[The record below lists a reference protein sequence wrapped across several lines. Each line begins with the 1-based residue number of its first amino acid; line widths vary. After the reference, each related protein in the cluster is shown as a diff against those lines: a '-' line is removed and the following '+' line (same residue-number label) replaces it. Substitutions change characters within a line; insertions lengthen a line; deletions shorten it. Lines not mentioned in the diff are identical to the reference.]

1 MVEMKII
8 LPHTLT
14 TIKHFG
20 YRGFMGT
27 NPNIQ
32 IVDNI
37 NDADYV
43 WYHTAGDSNNLQEDL
58 YNISHLNKSLIAVIT
73 GDETPSFFPYGYV
86 FGTTC
91 GFNIPYEYDRFI
103 PYYIQGCWDWH
114 KRTITASFRGHRTT
128 WKNRFKMDVKGAKI
142 TWIDWWRT
150 PPEAKGKMM
159 SDYMLEL
166 QQSVFSLCPRGNGP
180 SSMRLMESMLMGAIP
195 VRFDDWT
202 KPFGQRLDFSPRFNL
217 DTDNM
222 NDIISFCRNM
232 SANEINERRK
242 AMRDFV
248 ENYLVIDV
256 RNKCEGTMGYSEYIR
271 KLVR

>member
-1 MVEMKII
+1 
-8 LPHTLT
+8 
-14 TIKHFG
+14 
-20 YRGFMGT
+20 
-27 NPNIQ
+27 
-32 IVDNI
+32 
-37 NDADYV
+37 
-43 WYHTAGDSNNLQEDL
+43 
-58 YNISHLNKSLIAVIT
+58 
-73 GDETPSFFPYGYV
+73 
-86 FGTTC
+86 
-91 GFNIPYEYDRFI
+91 
-103 PYYIQGCWDWH
+103 
-114 KRTITASFRGHRTT
+114 
-128 WKNRFKMDVKGAKI
+128 
-142 TWIDWWRT
+142 
-150 PPEAKGKMM
+150 
-159 SDYMLEL
+159 
-166 QQSVFSLCPRGNGP
+166 
-180 SSMRLMESMLMGAIP
+180 MGAIP